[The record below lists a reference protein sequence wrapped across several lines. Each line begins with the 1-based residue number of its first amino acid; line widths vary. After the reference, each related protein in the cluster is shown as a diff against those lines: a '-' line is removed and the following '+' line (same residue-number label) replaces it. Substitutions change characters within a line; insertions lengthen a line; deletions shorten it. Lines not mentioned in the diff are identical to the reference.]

1 MPVVLGNRIKVSTS
15 TTGTG
20 TITLGSAENGFQT
33 FAAGGISNGDT
44 VRYVIEDGANF
55 EIGTGTYTASGTT
68 LTRSVTESSNS
79 DNAINLSGGAIVIVA
94 NTTADIVTDVN
105 ITGGSISGITDL
117 AVADG
122 GTGASTAASARTNL
136 GAAPLASP
144 AFTGN
149 PTAPTPAIGDND
161 TSIAT
166 TAFVRDIIPSGV
178 IVMWSGAISAIPS
191 GWVIC
196 DGNNSTPNLTGRFIV
211 HADADSAGTYAPGD
225 TGGSDST
232 TLATGNLPAHTHAAG
247 NYAVGGHTHAVGN
260 YAVGAHTHGA
270 GTYAVGAHTHG
281 DGNYAVASHTHGTGN
296 YAVGSHS
303 HTADGNLAVAS
314 HTHAAGNYAAGS
326 HSHGVGN
333 LAGGAHQHGAY
344 SNNDANQ
351 QLTVASHTHGGG
363 NYAAGAGGSHS
374 HNFNAN
380 TGNVGN
386 HTHSYTAGGNARSPF
401 PLGASGVTLSNAG
414 GGANTGGGGSH
425 SHNFNANTGNVG
437 NHTHSLSGDSGA
449 SAPAVSGATENA
461 TVSISGDTAAA
472 GPAVNGNSGAAA
484 PDVSGNT
491 SATTPGFSGDSGGTA
506 PDVTGASGS
515 TTPTFTGSSA
525 NATPGFSGSSASTT
539 PSFSGNS
546 GSVGS
551 GTSLE
556 NRPLFYAL
564 AYIMK
569 T

>member
-122 GTGASTAASARTNL
+122 GTGASNAASARTNL

-178 IVMWSGAISAIPS
+178 IVMWSGAVSAIPS

-225 TGGSDST
+225 TGGSNST

-247 NYAVGGHTHAVGN
+247 NYAVGAHA
-260 YAVGAHTHGA
+260 HGV
-270 GTYAVGAHTHG
+270 GTYAVGSHSHD
-281 DGNYAVASHTHGTGN
+281 DGNYAVASHTHGAGN
-296 YAVGSHS
+296 YAVGAHAHGVGTYSVLGHV
-303 HTADGNLAVAS
+303 HNVGNFAVS
-314 HTHAAGNYAAGS
+314 S

-351 QLTVASHTHGGG
+351 RLIVSDHAHAEGNLSAAAGGDHSHNFNANTGSAGSHNHTGSTGNVGNHTHSLVGAFSAGPAIG
-363 NYAAGAGGSHS
+363 MTASQNTARTTGAAGSHSHNMSLNSNGSHS

-380 TGNVGN
+380 TGNSGN
-386 HTHSYTAGGNARSPF
+386 HTHT
-401 PLGASGVTLSNAG
+401 
-414 GGANTGGGGSH
+414 
-425 SHNFNANTGNVG
+425 
-437 NHTHSLSGDSGA
+437 
-449 SAPAVSGATENA
+449 VSGNTDNAAPNVTGATQNA
-461 TVSISGDTAAA
+461 TVSISGNTGADTPTLSGSSGNSTAALTGSSA
-472 GPAVNGNSGAAA
+472 NATPTF
-484 PDVSGNT
+484 SGN
-491 SATTPGFSGDSGGTA
+491 SGGTA

-525 NATPGFSGSSASTT
+525 NAT

>member
-68 LTRSVTESSNS
+68 LTRSVTESSNA
-79 DNAINLSGGAIVIVA
+79 DAAINLSGGAIVIVA

-211 HADADSAGTYAPGD
+211 HADADAAGTYAPGD
-225 TGGSDST
+225 TGGSNST
-232 TLATGNLPAHTHAAG
+232 TLAEANLPAHTHAAG
-247 NYAVGGHTHAVGN
+247 NYAVGAHTHGVGN
-260 YAVGAHTHGA
+260 YAVGAHTHTD
-270 GTYAVGAHTHG
+270 GT
-281 DGNYAVASHTHGTGN
+281 YAVASHTHGAGN
-296 YAVGSHS
+296 YAVGAHAHGVGTYSVLGHV
-303 HTADGNLAVAS
+303 HNVGNFAVS
-314 HTHAAGNYAAGS
+314 S

-333 LAGGAHQHGAY
+333 LAGGAHQHGAF
-344 SNNDANQ
+344 SNTDVNQ
-351 QLTVASHTHGGG
+351 QLIVSAHAHDQGNLSAAAGGDHSHNFNANTGAAGSHNHTGSTGNVGNHTHSLVGTFSSG
-363 NYAAGAGGSHS
+363 NGIGLTSTQNTARTTGAGGSHAHNMSLNSNGSHS

-380 TGNVGN
+380 TGNSGN
-386 HTHSYTAGGNARSPF
+386 HTHTV
-401 PLGASGVTLSNAG
+401 SG
-414 GGANTGGGGSH
+414 
-425 SHNFNANTGNVG
+425 NTGN
-437 NHTHSLSGDSGA
+437 A
-449 SAPAVSGATENA
+449 APNVTGATENA
-461 TVSISGDTAAA
+461 TVSISGNTAANTPTLS
-472 GPAVNGNSGAAA
+472 GSSGNSTAGLTGSS
-484 PDVSGNT
+484 DN
-491 SATTPGFSGDSGGTA
+491 ATPTFAGDSGGTA

-515 TTPTFTGSSA
+515 TTPTFT
-525 NATPGFSGSSASTT
+525 GSSASTT

>member
-33 FAAGGISNGDT
+33 FAEGGISNGDT

-68 LTRSVTESSNS
+68 LTRSVTESSNA
-79 DNAINLSGGAIVIVA
+79 DAAINLSGGAIVIVA

-122 GTGASTAASARTNL
+122 GTGASNAASARTNL

-178 IVMWSGAISAIPS
+178 IVMWSGAVSAIPS

-211 HADADSAGTYAPGD
+211 HADADAAGTYAPGD
-225 TGGSDST
+225 TGGSNST
-232 TLATGNLPAHTHAAG
+232 TLAETNLPAHTHAAG
-247 NYAVGGHTHAVGN
+247 NYAVGAHTHA
-260 YAVGAHTHGA
+260 A
-270 GTYAVGAHTHG
+270 GTYAVGAHTHS
-281 DGNYAVASHTHGTGN
+281 DGNYAVASHTHGAGN

-314 HTHAAGNYAAGS
+314 HTHGAGNYAAGS

-344 SNNDANQ
+344 SNTDPAQ

-363 NYAAGAGGSHS
+363 NYAAGAGGDHS

-380 TGNVGN
+380 TGAAGSHNHTGSTGNVGN
-386 HTHSYTAGGNARSPF
+386 HTHSLVGAFSAGPSIGMTASQNTARTT
-401 PLGASGVTLSNAG
+401 GAAGSHSHNMSLNSN
-414 GGANTGGGGSH
+414 GSH
-425 SHNFNANTGNVG
+425 SHNFNANTGNSG

-461 TVSISGDTAAA
+461 TVSISGNTAAA
-472 GPAVNGNSGAAA
+472 TPGFSGDSGAAA

-491 SATTPGFSGDSGGTA
+491 SATTPTFSGDSGGTA

-515 TTPTFTGSSA
+515 TTPTFT
-525 NATPGFSGSSASTT
+525 GSSASTT

>member
-68 LTRSVTESSNS
+68 LTRSVTESSNAGA
-79 DNAINLSGGAIVIVA
+79 AINLSGGAIVIVA

-178 IVMWSGAISAIPS
+178 IVMWSGAVSAIPS

-211 HADADSAGTYAPGD
+211 HADADAAGTYAPGD
-225 TGGSDST
+225 TGGSNST

-247 NYAVGGHTHAVGN
+247 NYAVGAHAHGVGT

-270 GTYAVGAHTHG
+270 GTYAVGAHTHS
-281 DGNYAVASHTHGTGN
+281 DGNYAVASHTHGAGN
-296 YAVGSHS
+296 YAVGAHAHGVGTYSVLGHV
-303 HTADGNLAVAS
+303 HNVGNFAVS
-314 HTHAAGNYAAGS
+314 S

-344 SNNDANQ
+344 SNTDPAQ

-386 HTHSYTAGGNARSPF
+386 HTHSYFKGGNSIGPF
-401 PLGASGVTLSNAG
+401 PVGAEGSSVGRVGSNA
-414 GGANTGGGGSH
+414 NSGGGGSH

-461 TVSISGDTAAA
+461 TVSISGNTAAA
-472 GPAVNGNSGAAA
+472 TPGFSGDSGAAA

-491 SATTPGFSGDSGGTA
+491 SATTPTFAGDSGATA
-506 PDVTGASGS
+506 PDVTGASGE
-515 TTPTFTGSSA
+515 TTPTFTGNSA
-525 NATPGFSGSSASTT
+525 SATPGFSGSSANAT